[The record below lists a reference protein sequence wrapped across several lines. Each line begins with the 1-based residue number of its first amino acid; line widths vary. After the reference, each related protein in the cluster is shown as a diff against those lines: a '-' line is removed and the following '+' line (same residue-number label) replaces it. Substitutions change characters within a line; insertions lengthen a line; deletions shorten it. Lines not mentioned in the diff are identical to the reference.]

1 MEKNEFKKDIDRTIF
16 LLQEGFKIIQ
26 QKDGEEKLNQFIKI
40 NGFKNNKNK
49 IK

>member
-1 MEKNEFKKDIDRTIF
+1 MEKKKFEEDIDRTIF

-26 QKDGEEKLNQFIKI
+26 QENGEEKLSKFIKKH
-40 NGFKNNKNK
+40 GFKNNKNK